1 MQILPKETLRT
12 KYTMIKIHKTILV
25 LSAAIILCLPA
36 ANAQKKIWT
45 MDECMEYAVG
55 HSTAVSKKIYQL
67 STFNAQYNNALN
79 SFFPKL
85 TTEITGQYNWGRG
98 IDPETNTYNT
108 VTTFN
113 NYYGVYASMYLFEG
127 GQIINQFKNALLN
140 KKMGISDIQQTR
152 DEMALE
158 IMQDFIDAA
167 YYNGCTGLAKKKL
180 EESNELLYKTC
191 KEEELGMKSEPE
203 VVQIKSQ
210 VAEDDYNLTHQQ
222 NLCDAAF
229 FKLKSDMNFPACD
242 SFQIDTT
249 LQSFVPQYRVENIE
263 EIYNLAAENNPAAIS
278 SSYRVRSA
286 KILFNIAK
294 GKLLPTVS
302 LSGGIGTSYYKN
314 FSSSASYSSFRSQ
327 IDNNRG
333 EYIGATLSIPL
344 FGNGARY
351 ALRKARNDMK
361 IAILDNQEAMRKL
374 HNDIEQSVM
383 DCNGYAKEMS
393 QMSKKV
399 EADSLSHL
407 MNKRKFEEG
416 MISAMDLKTSSSTL
430 LQSRIILLQTKMLY
444 ILKNKLVEYYKGK
457 ELVKLPT
464 GD

>member
-1 MQILPKETLRT
+1 MPEKTLPI
-12 KYTMIKIHKTILV
+12 KYTMIKIHKTAYMLIAATIIS
-25 LSAAIILCLPA
+25 LSG
-36 ANAQKKIWT
+36 ANAQKKMWT
-45 MDECMEYAVG
+45 MDGCMEYAVS
-55 HSTAVSKKIYQL
+55 HSTAVAKKSYQL

-79 SFFPKL
+79 NFFPKL
-85 TTEITGQYNWGRG
+85 TAEITGQYNWGRG

-113 NYYGVYASMYLFEG
+113 NYYGVYASMYLFDG

-140 KKMGISDIQQTR
+140 KKIGISDIKQAR
-152 DEMALE
+152 DEKAIE

-167 YYNGCTGLAKKKL
+167 YYSGCTILAKKKL
-180 EESNELLYKTC
+180 GESNELLYKTC
-191 KEEELGMKSEPE
+191 REEELGMKSEPE
-203 VVQIKSQ
+203 VAQIKSQ

-229 FKLKSDMNFPACD
+229 FKLRSDMNFPVCD
-242 SFQIDTT
+242 SLQIDTT
-249 LQSFVPQYRVENIE
+249 MQAFVPVYRTENVE

-278 SSYRVRSA
+278 SSYRVKST

-294 GKLLPTVS
+294 GKLLPTIS
-302 LSGGIGTSYYKN
+302 LAGGIGTSYYKN
-314 FSSSASYSSFRSQ
+314 FSSTTGYSSFRSQ
-327 IDNNRG
+327 IDNNIG
-333 EYIGATLSIPL
+333 EYIGATLSVPL
-344 FGNGARY
+344 LGSGARY
-351 ALRKARNDMK
+351 ALRKARNDMN

-383 DCNGYAKEMS
+383 DCNGYAKEIS
-393 QMSKKV
+393 QMSRKV

-430 LQSRIILLQTKMLY
+430 LQSRILLLQTKMLY
-444 ILKNKLVEYYKGK
+444 ILKNRLVEYYKGN